1 MGKVLRSDQVGSLLR
16 PRELLDA
23 RANYADSKIGLEE
36 LRKVEDKAIMA
47 ALEMQRNIGIDVLV
61 DGEFRRRAFYSGP
74 TDWLEG
80 FTSSNEPR
88 IQEWFGP
95 GGGKLPSAS
104 RVVAAKLKHHRFTAH
119 ETEFLREHT
128 PGRFKLTLPSASQ
141 LYAGTFL
148 KGVTDQFYP
157 TPQDLLADIVQILQT
172 EIKAAVADGA
182 SYIQTDSP
190 NYSDYVSTAHR
201 QKLTDAGVDIENRL
215 DELIAADNVC
225 LETARLE
232 GAVVGFH
239 VCRGNSRSR
248 WQKEGGYE
256 PIAEK
261 VFGSLAAD
269 RLLLEYDTDRA
280 GGFEPLR
287 FIPDGPIVVLGLVST
302 KGPLLEQKDHLLR
315 RIEEASRY
323 VPVERLALSPQCGFA
338 STLAG
343 NLLTEDDQWRKL
355 ELVVETAR
363 EVWG

>member
-1 MGKVLRSDQVGSLLR
+1 MAEIMRTDQVGSLLR

-23 RANYADSKIGLEE
+23 RASYGEGKIALEQ
-36 LRKVEDKAIMA
+36 LRETEDKAILR
-47 ALEMQRNIGIDVLV
+47 ALEMQRKIGIDILV

-74 TDWLEG
+74 ADWIEG
-80 FTSSNEPR
+80 FVPSSQPR

-104 RVVAAKLKHHRFTAH
+104 KVVGAKLRHRRFTAH
-119 ETEFLREHT
+119 ETNFLREHAQ
-128 PGRFKLTLPSASQ
+128 GQFKITLPCPSQ
-141 LYAGTFL
+141 LFTGSFQ
-148 KGVTDQFYP
+148 KGVTDKYYP
-157 TPQDLLADIVQILQT
+157 TPSDLLADLSQISQT

-190 NYSDYVSTAHR
+190 NYSDYISAAHR
-201 QKLTDAGVDIENRL
+201 KRMIDSGVNIEKHL
-215 DELIAADNVC
+215 DDLIAADNAC
-225 LETARLE
+225 LNCAKRE
-232 GAVVGFH
+232 GAITGFH

-256 PIAEK
+256 PIAEQL
-261 VFGSLAAD
+261 FGSLTVD
-269 RLLLEYDTDRA
+269 RLLLEYDTERA

-287 FIPDGPIVVLGLVST
+287 FVPHGPIVVLGLIST
-302 KGPLLEQKDHLLR
+302 KGPALESKDHLLR

>member
-1 MGKVLRSDQVGSLLR
+1 MAEIMRTDQVGSLLR
-16 PRELLDA
+16 PQELLEA
-23 RANYADSKIGLEE
+23 RASYGEGKITLEQ
-36 LRKVEDKAIMA
+36 LRETEDKAILK
-47 ALEMQRNIGIDVLV
+47 ALEMQRKIGIDMLV

-74 TDWLEG
+74 SDWIEG
-80 FTSSNEPR
+80 FVPSSQPR

-104 RVVAAKLKHHRFTAH
+104 RVVGAKLRHRRFTAH
-119 ETEFLREHT
+119 ETFFLREHAQ
-128 PGRFKLTLPSASQ
+128 GRFKITLPCPSQ
-141 LYAGTFL
+141 LFTGSFQ

-157 TPQDLLADIVQILQT
+157 TPADLLEDLSGIVQT

-190 NYSDYVSTAHR
+190 NYSDYISAAHR
-201 QKLTDAGVDIENRL
+201 QKLTDTGINIEKHL
-215 DELIAADNVC
+215 GELIAADNAC
-225 LETARLE
+225 LAGAKRE
-232 GAVVGFH
+232 GAITGFH

-256 PIAEK
+256 PIAEQL
-261 VFGSLAAD
+261 FGSLTAD
-269 RLLLEYDTDRA
+269 RILLEYDTERA

-287 FIPDGPIVVLGLVST
+287 FVPAGPTVVLGLIST
-302 KGPLLEQKDHLLR
+302 KGPVLESKDHLLR

-343 NLLTEDDQWRKL
+343 NLLTEDDQWKKL
-355 ELVVETAR
+355 ELVVNTAH